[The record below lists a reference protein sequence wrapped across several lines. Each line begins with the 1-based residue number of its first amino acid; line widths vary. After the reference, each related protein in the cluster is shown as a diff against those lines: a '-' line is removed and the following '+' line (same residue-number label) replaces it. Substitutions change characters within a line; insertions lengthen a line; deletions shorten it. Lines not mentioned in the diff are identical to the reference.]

1 LTETDSSSRSYSRQL
16 LGQLLVVLLIMLG
29 FVMLFSPLRQTSHW
43 ELIEQRGVLKY
54 GTRISLLSYF
64 KVADDVVGYEH
75 QLLKAFC
82 DQHGLRL
89 EPVVFQ
95 TNGDMLDA
103 LQSGQID
110 LAGGHLSRTRS
121 RAAHYQ
127 FSAPISQTAINLV
140 THFDHRHV
148 TDLKDFEATR
158 GALIANSSYA
168 ELLDE
173 LTDFKPRELRLTE
186 RLSLFEL
193 VKKIN
198 SKELDYTFADAE
210 IVDIYQYFVPGIYQT
225 IQLSPKQDVVF
236 MTHLYRSDELL
247 EHLNNFIGQAT
258 ADGLLKTFK
267 NDVKQHI
274 PDIGA
279 ADTVTFFDKL
289 QSTWPDI
296 KDLVLEVAEEQAFD
310 PALLAAI
317 SYQESHWDPEAISI
331 TGVKGLMMLTA
342 STAEELGI
350 EDRTDPRESLSG
362 GVRYLRQMQ
371 NKIPSRIEEPDKTLF
386 ALAAY
391 NIGYGHLED
400 ARILAQ
406 RAGKNP
412 DAWLDVEPH
421 LQQLNNPALAPVL
434 RFGNADGRTA
444 VIYVNNIMTYQ
455 QLMAW
460 KLQKDKTAGSWPK
473 PFEG

>member
-1 LTETDSSSRSYSRQL
+1 
-16 LGQLLVVLLIMLG
+16 MLG

-54 GTRISLLSYF
+54 GTRVSLLSYF
-64 KVADDVVGYEH
+64 KMADDVVGYEH

-82 DQHGLRL
+82 DAHNLEL

-103 LQSGQID
+103 LQAGMID

-121 RAAHYQ
+121 RAASYQ
-127 FSAPISQTAINLV
+127 FSVPISHTAINLI
-140 THFDHRHV
+140 THFDYRHL
-148 TDLKDFEATR
+148 TSLQDFEATR

-168 ELLDE
+168 ELLEE
-173 LTDFKPRELRLTE
+173 LKDFKPRELRLTD

-193 VKKIN
+193 IKKIN

-225 IQLSPKQDVVF
+225 IQLSEKQDVVF
-236 MTHLYRSDELL
+236 MTHKYRSDELL
-247 EHLNNFIGQAT
+247 THLNEFITQA
-258 ADGLLKTFK
+258 ADTGLLTAFK
-267 NDVKQHI
+267 RDLMAHI
-274 PDIGA
+274 PDIDA

-289 QSTWPDI
+289 QSTWPTI
-296 KDLVLEVAEEQAFD
+296 KDLVLTVADELDFD

-317 SYQESHWDPEAISI
+317 SYQESHWDPEAVSI

-350 EDRTDPRESLSG
+350 EDRTDPKDSLIG
-362 GVRYLRQMQ
+362 GVRYLRNMQ
-371 NKIPSRIEEPDKTLF
+371 NKIPERIAEPDRTLF

-391 NIGYGHLED
+391 NIGFGHLED

-412 DAWLDVEPH
+412 DLWLDVEPY

-444 VIYVNNIMTYQ
+444 VVYVNNIMTYQ
-455 QLMAW
+455 QLMTW
-460 KLQKDKTAGSWPK
+460 KLQKDKTAGSWQK
-473 PFEG
+473 PIM

>member
-1 LTETDSSSRSYSRQL
+1 MTEEDKTSRSYSRQL
-16 LGQLLVVLLIMLG
+16 LGQLMVVLLIMLG
-29 FVMLFSPLRQTSHW
+29 FVMLFSPLRQTSRW

-75 QLLKAFC
+75 QLLQAFC
-82 DQHGLRL
+82 DEHGLQL

-103 LQSGQID
+103 LQSGAID

-121 RAAHYQ
+121 RAANFQ
-127 FSAPISQTAINLV
+127 FSKPISQTAINLV
-140 THFDHRHV
+140 THFDYRHI
-148 TDLKDFEATR
+148 TELKELEDTR

-168 ELLDE
+168 ELLDDLE
-173 LTDFKPRELRLTE
+173 DFKPRELRLTE

-193 VKKIN
+193 IKLIN

-225 IQLSPKQDVVF
+225 IQLSPSEDVVF

-247 EHLNNFIGQAT
+247 ENLNSFIAQST
-258 ADGLLKTFK
+258 EDGLLKAFK
-267 NDVKQHI
+267 NDLMQHI

-289 QSTWPDI
+289 QSIWPKI
-296 KDLVLEVAEEQAFD
+296 KDLVLEVAEETQFD

-317 SYQESHWDPEAISI
+317 SYQESHWNPDAISI

-342 STAEELGI
+342 STAEEVGI
-350 EDRTDPRESLSG
+350 DDRTDPRQSLSG
-362 GVRYLRQMQ
+362 GVRYFRQMHD
-371 NKIPSRIEEPDKTLF
+371 KIPSRIQEPDKSQF

-412 DAWLDVEPH
+412 DVWLDVEPH
-421 LQQLNNPALAPVL
+421 LQQLNNPALAPML
-434 RFGNADGRTA
+434 KHGNADGRTA
-444 VIYVNNIMTYQ
+444 VIYVNNIITYQ

-460 KLQKDKTAGSWPK
+460 KLQKDQTTGIGHEPIM
-473 PFEG
+473 